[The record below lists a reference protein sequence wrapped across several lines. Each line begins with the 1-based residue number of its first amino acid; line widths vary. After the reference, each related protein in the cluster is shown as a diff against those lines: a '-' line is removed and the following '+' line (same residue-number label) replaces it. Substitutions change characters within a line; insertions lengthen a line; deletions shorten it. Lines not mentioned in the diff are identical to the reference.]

1 MNSETPATTA
11 NRELQD
17 RARTLSN
24 LLQNAPKYDGSTDVY
39 LYRKRIQEYI
49 ARRQVT
55 DEAMIVDIL
64 QESC

>member
-1 MNSETPATTA
+1 MPANVA
-11 NRELQD
+11 NRELQN

-55 DEAMIVDIL
+55 DEAMVVDIL